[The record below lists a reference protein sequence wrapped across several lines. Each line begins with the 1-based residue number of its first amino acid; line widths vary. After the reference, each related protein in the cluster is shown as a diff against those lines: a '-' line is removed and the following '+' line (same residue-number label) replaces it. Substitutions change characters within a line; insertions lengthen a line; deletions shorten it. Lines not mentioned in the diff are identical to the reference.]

1 MPKFHAE
8 NERIKR
14 QYLTYLRQAKGQD
27 EKSLDKVAAALR
39 MFEDSTG
46 AKPFKKF
53 HIEQATRF
61 KVYLDKARNNRTGKP
76 LSHSTVDSTLRQV
89 KAFFAWLAW
98 QPGFKSRIS
107 PADAEYFNNTMKN
120 ARVAH
125 AHRPAPHP
133 SMQQCLRT
141 FEAMPE
147 RNDYELRDK
156 ALFAFFMLTGARD
169 GAAASLRLKHVDLE
183 RRHVF
188 QDGRGVNTKNAKSI
202 DTWFFPV
209 DSVFFECFSR
219 WLRHLGEVRLFGPE
233 DALFPKIEVE
243 NRDGAFVR
251 AGFSRE
257 PYATGAKFNEI
268 IRGAFAVVQMPEYT
282 PHSFSKT
289 LAKQGDEVCNSMEQL
304 KAWSMNLGHAHLA
317 TTVNSYIPV
326 SRERQAELLMG
337 MRDLSRSAHRQSP

>member
-1 MPKFHAE
+1 MPRFHAE

-39 MFEDSTG
+39 MFENSTG

-61 KVYLDKARNNRTGKP
+61 KAYLDRQCNSRTGKP

-120 ARVAH
+120 ARAAH
-125 AHRPAPHP
+125 AHRPVQYP
-133 SMQQCLRT
+133 SMQQSLRA
-141 FEAMPE
+141 FEAMTE
-147 RNDYELRDK
+147 RDEYELRDK

-169 GAAASLRLKHVDLE
+169 GAVASLRLKHVDLE
-183 RRHVF
+183 GRHVF
-188 QDGRGVNTKNAKSI
+188 QDGREVNTKNAKTI

-209 DSVFFECFSR
+209 DPAFLVCFSR
-219 WLRHLGEVRLFGPE
+219 WVRHLKEVLLFGPD
-233 DALFPKIEVE
+233 DALFPKIKIE
-243 NRDGAFVR
+243 NRDGVFVR

-268 IRGAFAVVQMPEYT
+268 IRGAFAAVQMPEYT
-282 PHSFSKT
+282 PHGFRKT
-289 LAKQGDEVCNSMEQL
+289 LAKFGDEICTSMEQL
-304 KAWSMNLGHAHLA
+304 KAWSMNLGHEHLA

-326 SRERQAELLMG
+326 SRERQAELLKE
-337 MRDLSRSAHRQSP
+337 MRN